1 MKPSPFAPLGA
12 ARSLIT
18 KTSEMFDRLRGPDGA
33 FRVHIVCYEDVDAW
47 ILGKFAQ
54 RLAEHLSRSGIEVDI
69 SKRPDPRAEINHHII
84 YYDYDGRK
92 TTNETVMV
100 THIDTPRKRTQLKG
114 QLVNARMGVCMSL
127 DTVERLAERG
137 LPRDRLCFINP
148 ATDGIMKPR
157 RFAMGITSKVQ
168 PSGCK
173 REQMLVELAAKIS
186 PDDFEFRIMGGGW
199 DTIVDGLRERGFTVE
214 YLDRF
219 DRERYRTMMPQ
230 LDYYLYF
237 GEDEGSMGFVDA
249 LAAGIPTIVTPQGY
263 HLDAKGGITHA
274 FSTADQLAA
283 VFHEIAAV
291 RQARVDAVSSWT
303 WAEYA
308 RKHLALWQWIV
319 AKNKGI
325 APDAALLADLDA
337 MGVKP

>member
-1 MKPSPFAPLGA
+1 MKPSPLGA
-12 ARSLIT
+12 ARSLINR
-18 KTSEMFDRLRGPDGA
+18 TSEMFDRLRGPDGT

-47 ILGKFAQ
+47 ILGKFAL
-54 RLAEHLSRSGIEVDI
+54 RLSEHLTRMGIEVDI
-69 SKRPDPRAEINHHII
+69 SKKPDPRAEINHHII

-100 THIDTPRKRTQLKG
+100 THIDTPRKRTQLKQ

-127 DTVERLAERG
+127 DTVDQLAERG
-137 LPRDRLCFINP
+137 VPRDRLCFINP

-157 RFAMGITSKVQ
+157 RLAMGITSKVQ

-199 DTIVDGLRERGFTVE
+199 DAIVDGLRAQGFTIE
-214 YLDRF
+214 YIDRF
-219 DRERYRTMMPQ
+219 DRERYRTMMPN

-263 HLDAKGGITHA
+263 HLDAKDGITHA
-274 FSTADQLAA
+274 FSTDDQLAA
-283 VFHEIAAV
+283 VFHEIAAE
-291 RQARVDAVSSWT
+291 RQARVDAVGSWT

-308 RKHLALWQWIV
+308 RKHLSLWQWIV

-325 APDAALLADLDA
+325 SPDAPLLADLDA
-337 MGVKP
+337 MAVKP

>member
-1 MKPSPFAPLGA
+1 MKPSPLGA
-12 ARSLIT
+12 ARSLINRT
-18 KTSEMFDRLRGPDGA
+18 GEMIDRLLGPDGQ

-47 ILGKFAQ
+47 ILGKFAL
-54 RLAEHLSRSGIEVDI
+54 RLSEQLTKLGVEVDI
-69 SKRPDPRAEINHHII
+69 SKKPDARAEINHHII
-84 YYDYDGRK
+84 YFDYDGRK

-100 THIDTPRKRTQLKG
+100 THIDTPQKRQQLKQ

-127 DTVERLAERG
+127 DTVDQLAERG
-137 LPRDRLCFINP
+137 VPRDRLCFINP
-148 ATDGIMKPR
+148 ASDGIMKPR

-173 REQMLVELAAKIS
+173 REQMLVELASKIS

-199 DTIVDGLRERGFTVE
+199 DTIVDGLRARGFTIE
-214 YLDRF
+214 YIDRF

-263 HLDAKGGITHA
+263 HLDAVNGITHR
-274 FSTADQLAA
+274 FSTDEQLAA
-283 VFHEIAAV
+283 VFHGIAAE
-291 RQARVDAVSSWT
+291 RQARVDSVASWT

-308 RKHLALWQWIV
+308 RKHLSLWQWIV
-319 AKNKGI
+319 AKNKGV
-325 APDAALLADLDA
+325 APDASLLADLEA
-337 MGVKP
+337 MAIKP